1 MAWRPFDLSG
11 AAQAAV
17 SPEAASSGDPAA
29 GASAAA
35 IIEAARRPQLA
46 CPRCQSASCYRN
58 GQANG
63 MQRFRCRECRR
74 SFNALTGT
82 PLARLR
88 HKDKWLAF
96 CACLLDAATT
106 VRRAAGQTGVHRNT
120 SFRWR
125 HRMLALTKLDRSL
138 PLSGTVEIQTV
149 ELAESHKGARPPR
162 GASRYPGSPAARSS
176 SGERICLLLARD
188 RHGRTHDAL
197 TGQAPL
203 TLAQLQGHLGGAL
216 HIDARMLTRHA
227 EPYRQF
233 AAAAGI
239 LHIVIERDARSP
251 HDTALHLDNVSA
263 YRDRL
268 CTWLGHFRGVATRY
282 LENYCGWRWAID
294 GPRLHTP
301 EALLR
306 CAVGCFLSQR

>member
-1 MAWRPFDLSG
+1 MAWRPFDISA

-17 SPEAASSGDPAA
+17 APEAASSDGRAA

-35 IIEAARRPQLA
+35 IIEAARRPQLV

-58 GQANG
+58 GHANG

-125 HRMLALTKLDRSL
+125 HRMLTLTKLDRSL
-138 PLSGTVEIQTV
+138 PLSGTVEIQTL
-149 ELAESHKGARPPR
+149 ELAESHKGVRAPANASRCPEPRAARP
-162 GASRYPGSPAARSS
+162 S
-176 SGERICLLLARD
+176 SGVRICLLLARD
-188 RHGRTHDAL
+188 RHGRTHDGLA
-197 TGQAPL
+197 GHAPL
-203 TLAQLQGHLGGAL
+203 TLAQLQRHLGGAL
-216 HIDARMLTRHA
+216 HVDARMLTKHA

-233 AAAAGI
+233 ACAAGL
-239 LHIVIERDARSP
+239 LHIVTDEQARSP
-251 HDTALHLDNVSA
+251 HDTGLHLDNVTA
-263 YRDRL
+263 YGERL
-268 CTWLGHFRGVATRY
+268 CTWLRHFRGVATRY